1 MTYLS
6 VIIPAYNEE
15 RRLPETI
22 HEVSLYLGNQDY
34 KSEILV
40 VENGSTDRTTKVAW
54 SNINY
59 ATNPLPNVRGR
70 VIHSFKGKGVAVKSG
85 MLLGQGTWLYMC
97 DVDLSTPIEFLKRFL
112 PPNFEGDVGIG
123 SRSVRGSARYDEPI
137 TRKITGRVFN
147 RLTNVLVPGVKDT
160 QCGFKIFKRR
170 AAHDIFNRVTIPG
183 FAFDVEVLYL
193 AKKLGYGVQEIG
205 VPWYHNGDSKVSVLS
220 DSLQMV
226 RDIFKIW
233 LRWQGGEYELEED
246 LVHV

>member
-40 VENGSTDRTTKVAW
+40 VENGSTDKTTEVAW
-54 SNINY
+54 SNLNY

-85 MLLGQGTWLYMC
+85 MLMGQGTWLYMC

-123 SRSVRGSARYDEPI
+123 SRSVPGASRFNEPV

-147 RLTNVLVPGVKDT
+147 RLTRILIPGVKDT

-170 AAHDIFNRVTIPG
+170 AALDIFNRVTIPG

-193 AKKLGYGVQEIG
+193 ALKLGYEVQEIG
-205 VPWYHNGDSKVSVLS
+205 VPWYYNGDSRVHPIR
-220 DSLQMV
+220 DSLRMG
-226 RDIFKIW
+226 RDIAKIW
-233 LRWQGGEYELEED
+233 GKYQSGVYELEKD
-246 LVHV
+246 LVHI